1 MTFENK
7 IPFLRRLGVF
17 SLVMITVGSVDS
29 IRNLPTTALFG
40 TSLIFF
46 FSLAAVFFLI
56 PTALVSA
63 ELSSSSTESGGIYV
77 WVKHAFGVQAG
88 FVAVWFQWI
97 ENVIWYPTILS
108 FVAGTVGYL
117 ISPELATQR
126 YFLITVILLSFWGA
140 TFINLFGIRSSAF
153 FSSFCTIVGLIV
165 PMCLIIILGSIWLV
179 TERPVQIHFDAA
191 SIIPNFA
198 DSHLWVA
205 LTGII
210 LSFCG
215 MEIATVHAGDVRD
228 PQRSYPIAMLI
239 SCLILVVTLICGSLA
254 IAVVLPANH
263 ISLVAGLMQAFH
275 AFFAAYGMDWILPF
289 MAFTLVVGGMG
300 SVSNWIIAPT
310 RGLLVASRDGNLPA
324 VCAKENRYGA
334 PKVLLIAQA
343 LIVSVITLVF
353 LLLPSVNGS
362 YWLLT
367 ALAAQLYMLMY
378 ILMFVTAIRL
388 RYKPAHTSW
397 VKAFRIPGGNWGIW
411 IVCLL
416 GILASTATFFIGF
429 IPPENIDIGGVWRYE
444 LLLISGLIL
453 MSLAPFVLY
462 RLYRKA

>member
-1 MTFENK
+1 M
-7 IPFLRRLGVF
+7 
-17 SLVMITVGSVDS
+17 TVGSVDS

-40 TSLIFF
+40 TSLVFF
-46 FSLAAVFFLI
+46 FGLAAICFLI

-63 ELSSSSTESGGIYV
+63 ELSSSSTESGGIYA
-77 WVKHAFGVQAG
+77 WIKHAFGVQTG

-108 FVAGTVGYL
+108 FVAGTIGYL
-117 ISPELATQR
+117 VSPSLATNKF
-126 YFLITVILLSFWGA
+126 FLITVILIAFWGA
-140 TFINLFGIRSSAF
+140 TLINLLGIRSSAR
-153 FSSFCTIVGLIV
+153 FSSFCTVVGLLV
-165 PMCLIIILGSIWLV
+165 PMSLIIILGGIWLV
-179 TERPVQIHFDAA
+179 TERPIQIHFTYDALV
-191 SIIPNFA
+191 PHFT

-228 PQRSYPIAMLI
+228 PQRSYPTAMLI
-239 SCLILVVTLICGSLA
+239 SCLVLLFTLMCGSLA
-254 IAVVLPANH
+254 IAIVLPAND

-275 AFFAAYGMDWILPF
+275 AFFAAYGMEWILPF
-289 MAFTLVVGGMG
+289 IAFTLVVGGMG

-310 RGLLVASRDGNLPA
+310 RGLLVASKDGNLPRF
-324 VCAKENRYGA
+324 CRHENRYGA
-334 PKVLLIAQA
+334 PKALLIVQA
-343 LIVSVITLVF
+343 VIVSAITLVF

-378 ILMFVTAIRL
+378 VIMFTAAIRL

-397 VKAFRIPGGNWGIW
+397 VKAFRIPGGNWGM
-411 IVCLL
+411 CLVAGV
-416 GILASTATFFIGF
+416 GILASIATFFIGF
-429 IPPENIDIGGVWRYE
+429 IPPENINIGSVWRYE
-444 LLLISGLIL
+444 SLLVVGLIV
-453 MSLAPFVLY
+453 MSVPPFIMY
-462 RLYRKA
+462 RYCRKSN